1 MENKEIEVTIYKLF
15 EAIEKLIPEYMQ
27 NPEDQCISNGNLA
40 ACIIDEN
47 GLVHGKMFGKDKPR
61 LRQSYKV
68 AWTKASQVL
77 LTGVKT
83 GEYEKMVF
91 NKEIGENANGIEA
104 PDLIGWEGGQPLVM
118 KNGTRFSVGFSG
130 FRGTTDLEIMVK
142 ALDHV
147 EQLS

>member
-1 MENKEIEVTIYKLF
+1 MPNAEITITINKLF
-15 EAIEKLIPEYMQ
+15 EAIERLIPVYM
-27 NPEDQCISNGNLA
+27 NDPADKCISNGNLA
-40 ACIIDEN
+40 ACIIDQH
-47 GLVHGKMFGKDKPR
+47 GVVHGKMFGTDMPR

-91 NKEIGENANGIEA
+91 NKEVDENANGIEA

-130 FRGTTDLEIMVK
+130 FRGITDLEIMVR
-142 ALDHV
+142 AMDSID
-147 EQLS
+147 QTS